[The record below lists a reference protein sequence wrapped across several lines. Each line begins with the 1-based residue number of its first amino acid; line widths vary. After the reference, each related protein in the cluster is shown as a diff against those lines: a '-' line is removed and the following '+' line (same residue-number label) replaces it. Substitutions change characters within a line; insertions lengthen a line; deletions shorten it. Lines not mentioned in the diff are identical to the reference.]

1 MMSLQRKLSWLE
13 LKIPPVPLVVIF
25 MLLIR
30 LISSWTPGIQIS
42 SQSRFITIATFIVLG
57 FLCAF
62 SGVLSFNRAK
72 TTVNPLAPDK
82 SSSLVTSGIYRYTRN
97 PMYVGFLFFLMG
109 FGVYLSN
116 LYALASTTLFVVY
129 MNKFQIR
136 PEERALEAIFGA
148 EFIAYKNKVRRW
160 L

>member
-1 MMSLQRKLSWLE
+1 MESKRCWLE

-25 MLLIR
+25 ILVMW
-30 LISSWTPGIQIS
+30 LISAWTPGIQIS
-42 SQSRFITIATFIVLG
+42 SQTRFIAIAASIGIGVLY
-57 FLCAF
+57 AF
-62 SGVLSFNRAK
+62 SGVLSFNTAK
-72 TTVNPLAPDK
+72 TTVNPLTPDK

-97 PMYVGFLFFLMG
+97 PMYVGFSFLLLG

-116 LYALASTTLFVVY
+116 LYSLASTVVFVMY

-136 PEERALEAIFGA
+136 PEERALEETFGA
-148 EFIAYKNKVRRW
+148 AFITYKNQVRRW